1 MSLFARF
8 VLAITLSFI
17 ASAGHAQQVGD
28 RIELPDVM
36 LEGGQRLT
44 AASMRGKPLMVVF
57 WASWCPYCANHLP
70 HVEKLQKKVRG
81 TDLQIVA
88 VSVDSEPANAKEY
101 MARKGYTFAYTTD
114 KTGLEKVFGARR
126 ILPRTVVIDRQ
137 GRIAFATHGE
147 MLEDDVLELI
157 KYAGK
162 K

>member
-1 MSLFARF
+1 MSLLARF
-8 VLAITLSFI
+8 VLATTLGGI
-17 ASAGHAQQVGD
+17 AFAGQAQQIGD

-36 LEGGQRLT
+36 LESGQRLT
-44 AASMRGKPLMVVF
+44 AASMRGKPVVVVF

-70 HVEKLQKKVRG
+70 HVEKLQKKARA

-114 KTGLEKVFGARR
+114 KAGLEKIFGARR
-126 ILPRTVVIDRQ
+126 ILPRTFLVDRQ
-137 GRIAFATHGE
+137 GKIAVANHGE

-157 KYAGK
+157 KYASRK
-162 K
+162 